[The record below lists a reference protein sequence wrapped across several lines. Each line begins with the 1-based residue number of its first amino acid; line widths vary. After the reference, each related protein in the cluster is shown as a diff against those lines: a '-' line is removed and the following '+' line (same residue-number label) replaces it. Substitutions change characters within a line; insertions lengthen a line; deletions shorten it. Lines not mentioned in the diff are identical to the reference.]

1 MRAILLKLIRIYQL
15 VLSPVL
21 GSSCRFHPTCSQY
34 ALDAIDTHGS
44 IRGTW
49 LAMRRVGR
57 CHPWHPGGHDP
68 VPETVEQRTSER
80 VA

>member
-68 VPETVEQRTSER
+68 VPETVEQHTSER